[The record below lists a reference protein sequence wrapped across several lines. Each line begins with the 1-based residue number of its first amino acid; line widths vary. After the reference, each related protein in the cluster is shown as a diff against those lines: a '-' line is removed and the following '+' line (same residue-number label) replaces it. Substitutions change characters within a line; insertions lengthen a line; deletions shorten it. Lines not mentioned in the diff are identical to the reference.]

1 MAEKYLVIG
10 AARSGLAAAEYL
22 ARNGKK
28 VVLADTNEKAR
39 EQAETALKGLEIEYI
54 WGVQPQ
60 VDTSIQELVMSPGVP
75 LTIEPVKKAR
85 ELGIPVIGEVEM
97 AYRVATAPMVAI
109 TGTNGKTTTTS
120 LVGEIFKNSGRE
132 TVVGGNIGIPLLECA
147 QKVSED
153 GVIVAEISSFQLE
166 TIQNFSPKAAAILN
180 LTPDHLDRHGDM
192 EHYLLAK
199 ANIFMNQSETDLAIL
214 NYDDEYLRPLAE
226 KCKGKVLFFSR
237 KHILSEGVF
246 VENGEIIV
254 HWQGKHWKICDVKE
268 VRLKGEHNLE
278 NALAAVALSCGMGI
292 STEVI
297 KETLKSF
304 AGVEHRMEP
313 VRVKDGVLYVND
325 SKGTNPDSTMK
336 ALRAYDEAIVLI
348 AGGKNKGLSFV
359 PLAKLIK
366 EKVRK
371 TVLVG
376 MAKEDFKEA
385 FVQVGYEDYLEASTF
400 EEAVRLAASE
410 AISGEVVLL
419 SPACTSWDMFQ
430 SFEERGAL
438 FKEIVN
444 GL

>member
-22 ARNGKK
+22 AGKGEQ
-28 VVLADTNEKAR
+28 VILADTNEKAR
-39 EQAETALKGLEIEYI
+39 EKAEANLKGLEIEYV
-54 WGVQPQ
+54 WGIQPQ
-60 VDTSIQELVMSPGVP
+60 VDASIRELVMSPGVP
-75 LTIEPVKKAR
+75 LTIAPVKKAK
-85 ELGIPVIGEVEM
+85 ELGISVIGEVEM
-97 AYRVATAPMVAI
+97 AYRVAKAPMVAI

-120 LVGEIFKNSGRE
+120 LVGEIFKNSGCE
-132 TVVGGNIGIPLLECA
+132 TAVGGNIGVPLLECA
-147 QKVSED
+147 QKISKD

-166 TIQNFSPKAAAILN
+166 TIQDFCPKAAVILN

-199 ANIFMNQSETDLAIL
+199 ANIFLNQSEDDLAIL

-226 KCKGKVLFFSR
+226 RCKGKVLFFSR
-237 KHILSEGVF
+237 KHILDEGVF

-254 HWQGKHWKICDVKE
+254 HWQEKRHKICDVKE
-268 VRLKGEHNLE
+268 VCLKGEHNLE
-278 NALAAVALSCGMGI
+278 NALAAVALSYGMGVSVAVI
-292 STEVI
+292 SD
-297 KETLKSF
+297 TLKSF

-336 ALRAYDEAIVLI
+336 ALGAYDEPIVLI

-359 PLAKLIK
+359 DLAELIK
-366 EKVRK
+366 KKVRK
-371 TVLVG
+371 TILVG
-376 MAKEDFKEA
+376 MAKGDFKEA
-385 FVQVGYEDYLEASTF
+385 FAQVGYDDYLEADTF
-400 EEAVRLAASE
+400 EEAVRLAAKE
-410 AISGEVVLL
+410 AVSGEIVLL